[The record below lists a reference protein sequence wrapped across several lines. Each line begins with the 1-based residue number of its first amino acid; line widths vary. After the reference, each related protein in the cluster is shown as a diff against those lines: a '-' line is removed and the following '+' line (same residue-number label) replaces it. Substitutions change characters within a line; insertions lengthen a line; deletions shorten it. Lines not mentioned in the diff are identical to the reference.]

1 MNKKNEKKNTKKQV
15 KVAVG
20 AREYAALAEIAEAMN
35 RVGWCGDDNTPES
48 VIEEFALC
56 LDLTSFK
63 EAIVNGICTETEDAD
78 LDFERRE
85 GLELALAGII

>member
-1 MNKKNEKKNTKKQV
+1 MNKKNEKRNTKEQV

-35 RVGWCGDDNTPES
+35 RVGWCGDDNTAES
-48 VIEEFALC
+48 VLAEFALC
-56 LDLTSFK
+56 LDLTSVK

-85 GLELALAGII
+85 GLKLALAGIV